1 MYLRN
6 YKNIVIKIG
15 SSILFDPKKKV
26 RKNWL
31 EKFALDVKKLIKQK
45 KNVIIVSSGAIS
57 LVCEK

>member
-6 YKNIVIKIG
+6 YKTIVIKIG
-15 SSILFDPKKKV
+15 SSLLIDPKKKV

-45 KNVIIVSSGAIS
+45 KKCDSSEFWCNCTR
-57 LVCEK
+57 L